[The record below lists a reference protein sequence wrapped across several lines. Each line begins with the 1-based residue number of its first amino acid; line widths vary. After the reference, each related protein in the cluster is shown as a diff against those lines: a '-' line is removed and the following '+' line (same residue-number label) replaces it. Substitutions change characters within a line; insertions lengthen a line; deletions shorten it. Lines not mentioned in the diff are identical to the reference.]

1 MIYRIIVILALVGLT
16 VFYTLYE
23 SNSLES
29 KLAGNEAETPILK
42 VLPVTSF
49 TTLQNEHV
57 DLTKFY
63 QDEKVEL
70 LFVHFWGTWCGPCEA
85 ELPELLHFIK
95 NFQNRPGI
103 KFLLVAVNDEAKLVE
118 KKMRALPVPQMSNLY
133 WMLDNSNSHRDSFG
147 TTRVPETFV
156 FSSDKTT
163 LRKFLGPQDWNK
175 PLFLQILDELHQSSI
190 HRL

>member
-1 MIYRIIVILALVGLT
+1 MIYRIVVVLALVGLT
-16 VFYTLYE
+16 IFYSVYQ

-29 KLAGNEAETPILK
+29 RLTNSASEAPILK
-42 VLPVTSF
+42 ILPVTSF
-49 TTLQNEHV
+49 TTLKNEHV
-57 DLTKFY
+57 DLAKFY

-95 NFQNRPGI
+95 TFQNRPGI
-103 KFLLVAVNDEAKLVE
+103 KFLLVAVNDEARLVE
-118 KKMRALPVPQMSNLY
+118 KKIKALPVPQMSNLY
-133 WMLDNSNSHRDSFG
+133 WMLDNTNSHRDAFG

>member
-1 MIYRIIVILALVGLT
+1 MIYRIIAILALVGLT

-49 TTLQNEHV
+49 TTLKNEHV

-63 QDEKVEL
+63 QDDKVEL

-118 KKMRALPVPQMSNLY
+118 KKMKALPVPQMSNLY
-133 WMLDNSNSHRDSFG
+133 WMLDNSNSHRDAFG
-147 TTRVPETFV
+147 TTRVPETFI

-175 PLFLQILDELHQSSI
+175 PLFLQILDELHQSSN